1 LPITANMNFEMVL
14 ATNNPHKLE
23 EVRQILAPHGIVV
36 YGLKDLNIQP
46 EDVEEN
52 GKTYFEN
59 ALIKALSV
67 KKLTNLPIISD
78 DSGLEIEALDNQ
90 PGLHSARF
98 AQKYNGHQNAITE
111 ILKQLENKDRKATF
125 VCSITL
131 LNVEDKPL
139 RFESRIPGKIALE
152 PQGETGFGYDP
163 IFVEESSQLT
173 YAEMTQELKNKLS
186 HRGKALNKLLTYLKI
201 NQLIKR

>member
-1 LPITANMNFEMVL
+1 MNFEMVL
-14 ATNNPHKLE
+14 ATSNPHKLQ
-23 EVRQILAPHGIVV
+23 EVRQILTPHGIVV
-36 YGLKDLNIQP
+36 YGLKDLNFNP

-52 GKTYFEN
+52 GQTYFDN
-59 ALIKALSV
+59 ALIKGLAV

-78 DSGLEIEALDNQ
+78 DSGLEIEAMDNQ

-98 AQKYNGHQNAITE
+98 AQKFNGHQNAIAE

-131 LNVEDKPL
+131 LNIEDKPL
-139 RFESRIPGKIALE
+139 HFEAHIPGKIALE
-152 PQGETGFGYDP
+152 PRGETGFGYDP
-163 IFVEESSQLT
+163 IFIEDSSQLT
-173 YAEMTQELKNKLS
+173 YAEMSQDLKNKLS
-186 HRGKALNKLLTYLKI
+186 HRGKALNKLLTYLRI

>member
-1 LPITANMNFEMVL
+1 MNYEVVL

-23 EVRQILAPHGIVV
+23 EVRQILSPHGIVV
-36 YGLKDLNIQP
+36 YGLKDLNIHP
-46 EDVEEN
+46 EDVEES
-52 GKTYFEN
+52 GQTYFEN
-59 ALIKALSV
+59 ALIKALAV

-78 DSGLEIEALDNQ
+78 DSGLEIEAMDNQ

-98 AQKYNGHQNAITE
+98 AKKYNGHQNAMAE

-125 VCSITL
+125 VCSIVL

-139 RFESRIPGKIALE
+139 RFEARIPGKIALE
-152 PQGETGFGYDP
+152 PHGETGFGYDP
-163 IFVEESSQLT
+163 IFIEDSTQMT
-173 YAEMTQELKNKLS
+173 YAEMSQDIKNKLS
-186 HRGKALNKLLTYLKI
+186 HRGKALAKLLTYLKI

>member
-1 LPITANMNFEMVL
+1 MNFEMVL
-14 ATNNPHKLE
+14 ATSNPHKLQ
-23 EVRQILAPHGIVV
+23 EVRQILTPHGIVV
-36 YGLKDLNIQP
+36 YGLKDLNFNP

-52 GKTYFEN
+52 GQTYFDN
-59 ALIKALSV
+59 ALIKGLAV

-78 DSGLEIEALDNQ
+78 DSGLEIETMDNQ

-98 AQKYNGHQNAITE
+98 AQKFNGHQNAIAE

-139 RFESRIPGKIALE
+139 RFEAHIPGKIALE
-152 PQGETGFGYDP
+152 PRGETGFGYDP
-163 IFVEESSQLT
+163 IFIEDSSQLT
-173 YAEMTQELKNKLS
+173 YAEMSQDLKNKLS
-186 HRGKALNKLLTYLKI
+186 HRGKALNKLLTYLRI

>member
-1 LPITANMNFEMVL
+1 MNYEMVL

-36 YGLKDLNIQP
+36 YGLKDLNIQS

-52 GKTYFEN
+52 GQTYFEN
-59 ALIKALSV
+59 ALIKALAI

-78 DSGLEIEALDNQ
+78 DSGLEIEAMDNQ

-98 AQKYNGHQNAITE
+98 AQKYNGHKNAINE
-111 ILKQLENKDRKATF
+111 ILKQLDNKDRKATF
-125 VCSITL
+125 VCSIAL
-131 LNVEDKPL
+131 LNIEDKPL
-139 RFESRIPGKIALE
+139 RFEARVPGKIALE
-152 PQGETGFGYDP
+152 SRGETGFGFDP
-163 IFVEESSQLT
+163 IFIEDTSCLT
-173 YAEMTQELKNKLS
+173 YAQMSQEIKNKLS
-186 HRGKALNKLLTYLKI
+186 HRGKALNKLLTYLRI